1 MEQEVCV
8 KHVALWLSAQPRQL
22 PLQLLAL
29 LGLSRH

>member
-8 KHVALWLSAQPRQL
+8 KHVALWLSAQAGQFL
-22 PLQLLAL
+22 LQFPAL